1 MATVHANG
9 IEFRVNRYRTGP
21 EGPRPV
27 IVFVHGLAVDNSG
40 WSFTLGMPLATSAD
54 VVTYALRGH
63 GRSQLVPSGYRLRDH
78 ADDLVALLDAL
89 DITEPVHVVGGSY
102 GGAIGIVAAIA
113 HPERIA
119 SLFLIDAQL
128 PTPGWTDLFLG
139 HLERIAE
146 ALRGDYSLDQVMQ
159 LFDLTSR
166 RKARLLVERGK
177 RLLLATSL
185 LEDLRTEPPVDPA
198 DFALVR
204 CPVLAVYGERSEIRN
219 MADQLPTLVPHAEV
233 VLTPG
238 ADHKATFLQPGEL
251 RTLIRRFVG
260 LPEADGG
267 GDGRVSRPPAGP
279 AAAPTAHRDGGAPL
293 AVTES

>member
-9 IEFRVNRYRTGP
+9 IDFRVNRYRTGP

-27 IVFVHGLAVDNSG
+27 VVFVHGLAVDNSG

-63 GRSQLVPSGYRLRDH
+63 GHSQLVPSGYRLSDH
-78 ADDLVALLDAL
+78 AGDLVALLDAL

-102 GGAIGIVAAIA
+102 GGAVGIVAAIA
-113 HPERIA
+113 HPDRIA

-128 PTPGWTDLFLG
+128 PVPGWTDLFLG

-146 ALRGDYSLDQVMQ
+146 SLQGDYSLDQVMQ

-177 RLLLATSL
+177 RLLLDTTL
-185 LEDLRTEPPVDPA
+185 IEDLRTEPPVDPA
-198 DFALVR
+198 DFARVR
-204 CPVLAVYGERSEIRN
+204 CPVLAVYGEQSEIRD
-219 MADQLPTLVPHAEV
+219 MADQLPALVPHAEV

-260 LPEADGG
+260 LPDADAPAESAGG
-267 GDGRVSRPPAGP
+267 ADP
-279 AAAPTAHRDGGAPL
+279 DGGAAL
-293 AVTES
+293 AVAES